1 LQRFFSRVPTFL
13 HSELALGGRASTA
26 YRVAGLAASRRGPS
40 YPEDARVGRD
50 AQARASAK
58 AAADLAGRLPARR
71 DGRAQKFPL
80 AGVLVRAEAGHR
92 APALGGLPRRPGNG
106 AGNVPR
112 GSRFLVRGGARGALP
127 PRRGNQHA
135 RDRAG
140 PVRGASH
147 ALLGHPERGSVRAT
161 RHRHAAHPIRA
172 GPVVRGDARRERE
185 PRRGQRYV
193 RQRERPLRSVALG
206 RGQISNLPPVSR
218 DDQRGDRE
226 RENDFVG
233 ERDGWF
239 LPRRPSRRTVAD
251 PFEPRG

>member
-1 LQRFFSRVPTFL
+1 MQRFFSRVPTFL

-172 GPVVRGDARRERE
+172 GPIVRGDARRERE

-193 RQRERPLRSVALG
+193 RQRERSFEASRSDAVRFQTSLPFRATTNAATESVKT
-206 RGQISNLPPVSR
+206 ISSANAT
-218 DDQRGDRE
+218 
-226 RENDFVG
+226 
-233 ERDGWF
+233 DGF
-239 LPRRPSRRTVAD
+239 SPDVRCAGTVAD